1 MRGYI
6 RVMIIVA
13 AAAVTVGTLPRI
25 ASSREEIRELRLVA
39 REMTFYVE
47 GQDAPNPTLRF
58 KAGEHVRL
66 VLRNADR
73 GMSHDFVVPGWKIR
87 TGLVDGAAE
96 TSVTFRVPDGPGS
109 QPYTCSP
116 HAAMMR
122 GTIEIE

>member
-13 AAAVTVGTLPRI
+13 AAAVTAGTLPRI
-25 ASSREEIRELRLVA
+25 ASSGEEIREVRLVA

-47 GQDAPNPTLRF
+47 GQNAPNPTLRF

-66 VLRNADR
+66 VLLNADR
-73 GMSHDFVVPGWKIR
+73 GMSHDFVVPGWKVR
-87 TGLVDGAAE
+87 TALVDGAAE
-96 TSVTFRVPDGPGS
+96 TEVTFRVPDGPGS

>member
-1 MRGYI
+1 MRRYV
-6 RVMIIVA
+6 RAMIIVA
-13 AAAVTVGTLPRI
+13 VAAGAAGMLPRI

-58 KAGEHVRL
+58 KAGERVRL

-73 GMSHDFVVPGWKIR
+73 GMSHDFVVPEWNVR
-87 TGLVDGAAE
+87 TGLLEGAGE
-96 TSVTFRVPDGPGS
+96 TSVTFRVPGRSGS

-116 HAAMMR
+116 HAVMMR

>member
-1 MRGYI
+1 
-6 RVMIIVA
+6 MIIVG
-13 AAAVTVGTLPRI
+13 AAAVTAGMLPRI
-25 ASSREEIRELRLVA
+25 ASSRDEMRELRVVA

-58 KAGEHVRL
+58 KAGERVRL
-66 VLRNADR
+66 VFRNADR
-73 GMSHDFVVPGWKIR
+73 GMSHDFVVPGWKVR
-87 TGLVDGAAE
+87 TELLEGAGE
-96 TSVTFRVPDGPGS
+96 TSVTFRVPGPGS

>member
-6 RVMIIVA
+6 RVLIIVA
-13 AAAVTVGTLPRI
+13 AAAVTAGTLPRI
-25 ASSREEIRELRLVA
+25 ASSGEEIRELRLVA
-39 REMTFYVE
+39 REMTFYLE

-73 GMSHDFVVPGWKIR
+73 GMSHDFVVPGWKVR
-87 TGLVDGAAE
+87 TALVDSAAE
-96 TSVTFRVPDGPGS
+96 TAVTFRVPDSPGS

>member
-1 MRGYI
+1 
-6 RVMIIVA
+6 MIIVA
-13 AAAVTVGTLPRI
+13 TAAVTAGTLPRS
-25 ASSREEIRELRLVA
+25 ASSGEQIRELRLVA

-47 GQDAPNPTLRF
+47 GQDVPNPTLRF

-66 VLRNADR
+66 VLKNTDR
-73 GMSHDFVVPGWKIR
+73 GMSHDFVVPGWKVQ
-87 TGLVDGAAE
+87 TGLVDGTAE

-116 HAAMMR
+116 HATMMR